1 MAKAKRASK
10 AGKSESVHAK
20 ARRISKASKA
30 RKPVKVTSADKSRT
44 VTTMAALISVGAGK
58 TAKTVVSA
66 NQLADALGIDGKR
79 LRGWLRSTDVLG
91 NDGRYSH
98 YAIDCAAKD
107 GQTLIRRASE
117 RFRAD
122 FDATM
127 RSAVKLASA

>member
-10 AGKSESVHAK
+10 AGK
-20 ARRISKASKA
+20 ARKQVASKT
-30 RKPVKVTSADKSRT
+30 VDKSRT

-58 TAKTVVSA
+58 SAKTVVSA
-66 NQLADALGIDGKR
+66 NQLAAALGIDGKR
-79 LRGWLRSTDVLG
+79 LRGYLRSADVLG

-107 GQTLIRRASE
+107 GQALIRRASE
-117 RFRAD
+117 RFHAD

-127 RSAVKLASA
+127 AKAVALATA